1 MNEQSWYSEK
11 DTSRVI
17 DSLLDK
23 QEMIDK
29 KIDNSNSEVDELK
42 DEIND
47 LKFALYALMFLNTCI
62 LMAMAFS

>member
-47 LKFALYALMFLNTCI
+47 LKFSLYALMFLNTCF
-62 LMAMAFS
+62 LLLMAFS

>member
-29 KIDNSNSEVDELK
+29 KIDNSNSEVNELK

-47 LKFALYALMFLNTCI
+47 LKFSLYALMFLNTCF
-62 LMAMAFS
+62 LLLMAFS